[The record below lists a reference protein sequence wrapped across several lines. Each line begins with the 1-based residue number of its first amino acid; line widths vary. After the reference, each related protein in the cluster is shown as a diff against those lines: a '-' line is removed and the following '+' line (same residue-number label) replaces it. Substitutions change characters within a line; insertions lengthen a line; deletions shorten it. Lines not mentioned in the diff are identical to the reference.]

1 MESKSLKLEFL
12 NGSRFSKTRDAIFHN
27 SSKRYLTYYIEI
39 LNMISL
45 LIPPQ
50 KSNTNQLSIQ
60 LQDFWQSILNF
71 KTTFRFILKLNFK
84 KEKKKELVYVD

>member
-1 MESKSLKLEFL
+1 
-12 NGSRFSKTRDAIFHN
+12 
-27 SSKRYLTYYIEI
+27 
-39 LNMISL
+39 MISL